1 MGLESIAYANFATR
15 AQTQV
20 IRAASLCFMG
30 RRKRRKEAKA
40 AAEAADMVVKPK
52 KKRRLRKLVVLGSV
66 FGGLAAWRQR
76 QLAENEQKFG
86 PR

>member
-1 MGLESIAYANFATR
+1 
-15 AQTQV
+15 
-20 IRAASLCFMG
+20 MG

-40 AAEAADMVVKPK
+40 AAVAVEAAAKPK
-52 KKRRLRKLVVLGSV
+52 KKRRRLRKLVVFGSV
-66 FGGLAAWRQR
+66 AGGLAAWRQR